1 MRAFS
6 LPSVGEAGGTPH
18 IDLGVKGEPE
28 AAAEA
33 LAFLR
38 AEVLR
43 LGGKLAPPTA

>member
-1 MRAFS
+1 M
-6 LPSVGEAGGTPH
+6 GGTGHPH
-18 IDLGVKGEPE
+18 IDLGVKGEPS

-43 LGGKLAPPTA
+43 VGGSLTPPES